1 MMQALASDIENA
13 IAYLTTKKTCEVRV
27 LAGRRPFYVM
37 CTYAPSPPLGSLL
50 PCWSSY
56 KRFNTFC

>member
-27 LAGRRPFYVM
+27 QAGCKTILCHVHLRPLPTPWKLV
-37 CTYAPSPPLGSLL
+37 ALL
-50 PCWSSY
+50 V
-56 KRFNTFC
+56 KL